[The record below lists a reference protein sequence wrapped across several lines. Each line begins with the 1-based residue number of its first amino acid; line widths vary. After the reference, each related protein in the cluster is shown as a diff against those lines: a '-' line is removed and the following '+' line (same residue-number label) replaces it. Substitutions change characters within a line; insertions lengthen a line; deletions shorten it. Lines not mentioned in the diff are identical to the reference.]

1 LSPGKLNIIRH
12 DGGFTAVLDNQTGNK
27 GLLIIIF
34 GLLFILSVLAFY
46 FGLSSEAGS
55 NLLKFIAMIIFTSLL
70 NFYKIAMLSAEK
82 ESMEVKNGKV
92 VLNYF
97 VGGIK
102 FSNTIK
108 LKNIRDISHKRG
120 SDFFD
125 YLNNDN
131 RFFDATVNKMGIKTR
146 FLTYY
151 WGRKIDFAQVVK
163 VENIFRKLRG
173 V

>member
-1 LSPGKLNIIRH
+1 LGVQVPSAAPEKPIERWAFFYSFIKRKFVAGKIKYYSPRRGFHSPCLIIKQAIR
-12 DGGFTAVLDNQTGNK
+12 

-108 LKNIRDISHKRG
+108 LKIS
-120 SDFFD
+120 
-125 YLNNDN
+125 
-131 RFFDATVNKMGIKTR
+131 GISVTKEV
-146 FLTYY
+146 L
-151 WGRKIDFAQVVK
+151 
-163 VENIFRKLRG
+163 IFRLP
-173 V
+173 